1 MKKSAQVKKRHPD
14 IQIDLNK
21 VLTPNVLRTNLL
33 LSSLY
38 LTAFETLKMAIV
50 EGVKDFF
57 ILQTAVSDEA
67 EKEMLKS
74 LQKELVERFKE
85 SYQRDVDE
93 YEKEVGISIDD
104 RDRLGLI
111 PSCKWLQ
118 RQDVLSETE
127 INEIKAM
134 RDHRNE
140 IAHELPKI
148 LIGKGFDIEL
158 EHFQRMRALIHKID
172 AFWLRN
178 DLLLDANTLDEV
190 DIQDITDDGIVS
202 GRDSMLALI
211 TSTVVEYLQE
221 ISQDKESLQ

>member
-85 SYQRDVDE
+85 SYQREVNE
-93 YEKEVGISIDD
+93 YEKEVGIGIDD

-158 EHFQRMRALIHKID
+158 EHFQKMRALIHKID
-172 AFWLRN
+172 VFWLRN
-178 DLLLDANTLDEV
+178 DLLFDANTLDEV
-190 DIQDITDDGIVS
+190 DIQDVTDDEIVS

-211 TSTVVEYLQE
+211 TNTVVEYLQE

>member
-21 VLTPNVLRTNLL
+21 VLTPNIIRTNLL

-85 SYQRDVDE
+85 SYQREVDE

-158 EHFQRMRALIHKID
+158 EHFQKMRALIHKID
-172 AFWLRN
+172 VFWLRN
-178 DLLLDANTLDEV
+178 DLLFDANTLDEV
-190 DIQDITDDGIVS
+190 DMQDVTDDEIVS

-211 TSTVVEYLQE
+211 TNTVVEYLQE
-221 ISQDKESLQ
+221 ISQDKESSQ